1 MLCVCVHARAC
12 MCLLHCTALSNLFF
26 TYRRKLAAR
35 ATDTEE
41 KYEALEAQKKNLEK
55 TKNRLAGEV
64 EDLMLD
70 LEKAQTNAGALDK
83 KQKKFDQ
90 QINEWKLRYE
100 GATEDLENAQKEAR
114 GYSTE
119 VRQTVEC

>member
-1 MLCVCVHARAC
+1 MTLFIVC
-12 MCLLHCTALSNLFF
+12 
-26 TYRRKLAAR
+26 RRKLVVR
-35 ATDTEE
+35 ATEAED
-41 KYEALEAQKKNLEK
+41 KYETLEGQKKNLEK

-70 LEKAQTNAGALDK
+70 LEKAQTSSANLDK

-90 QINEWKLRYE
+90 QINEWKLKYE
-100 GATEDLENAQKEAR
+100 GVTEDLEAAQREAR

-119 VRQTVEC
+119 VGGWY